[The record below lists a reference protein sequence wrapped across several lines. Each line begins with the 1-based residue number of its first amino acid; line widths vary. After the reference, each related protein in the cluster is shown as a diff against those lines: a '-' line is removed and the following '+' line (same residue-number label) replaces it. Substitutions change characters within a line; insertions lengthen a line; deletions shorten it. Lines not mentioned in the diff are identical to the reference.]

1 MLEDWKTIWSTLLP
15 IFQHQFYS
23 ITIWITIGRP
33 IWLVVWNIFVF
44 HILGIIIPIDY
55 NIFQRGWNHQPA
67 MLEDWLTISGNLPNV
82 GLRIEK
88 TRLGWWDPII
98 PIGHPIIG
106 GHEKIS
112 STRGNK
118 NKDFLRK
125 NQVFLLDWPAGS
137 ASVSI
142 WKITLVPADRGSIFT
157 QLCWTCWR
165 YPLVMTNIAMGNGPF
180 IDGLPIKNGDSP
192 VVGMIQCDFHIFQ
205 GGWNH
210 QPV

>member
-1 MLEDWKTIWSTLLP
+1 
-15 IFQHQFYS
+15 
-23 ITIWITIGRP
+23 
-33 IWLVVWNIFVF
+33 
-44 HILGIIIPIDY
+44 
-55 NIFQRGWNHQPA
+55 

-165 YPLVMTNIAMGNGPF
+165 YPLVMTNIAMGNGPC

-205 GGWNH
+205 GVETTNQCSLLTCYLGTVICSSRGSRIQELAAIIFLGRQDLEHNSSKCWSSASCFW
-210 QPV
+210 PVLRGAVLS